1 VRCIFVV
8 FLDGTVQDTTHH
20 TTLPHRAPDVCH
32 VDSQLQLMHTGTIP
46 AAVSLDWTHFT
57 TSLTNM
63 VWTPSPMLA
72 TSMLN
77 LLGQDN
83 NPLQRGSNLPM
94 MLAARANDAKR
105 ITNHVATVTFIRK
118 GALMSAIQSLP
129 SSLAHT
135 NAVDTTVK
143 VA

>member
-1 VRCIFVV
+1 
-8 FLDGTVQDTTHH
+8 
-20 TTLPHRAPDVCH
+20 
-32 VDSQLQLMHTGTIP
+32 
-46 AAVSLDWTHFT
+46 
-57 TSLTNM
+57 M

-105 ITNHVATVTFIRK
+105 ITNHVATVTFGKSGMNVEKMGTDHR
-118 GALMSAIQSLP
+118 P
-129 SSLAHT
+129 NT
-135 NAVDTTVK
+135 
-143 VA
+143 